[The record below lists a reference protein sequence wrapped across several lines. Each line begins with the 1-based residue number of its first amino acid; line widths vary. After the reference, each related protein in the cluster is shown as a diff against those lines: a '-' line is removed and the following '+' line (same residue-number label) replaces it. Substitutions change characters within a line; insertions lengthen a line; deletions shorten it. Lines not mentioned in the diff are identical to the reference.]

1 MKSKVKRKKKKEISG
16 RFAAGDKTLSWKA
29 SPRAWAPAFGLS
41 EDYWDFIVCYKI
53 CCGNI
58 FQLSA
63 TTKTRQ
69 NRFEKQPSNPGQSNT
84 GVFFFLNSCSLE
96 YPFGTIL
103 LKFHMPY
110 AEFSHI
116 HKIVF
121 APNGTLHWKRSVA
134 IHFQGDPAVVQ
145 LWSLQP
151 AVTFDGQLSGRSPDL
166 GVNAA

>member
-1 MKSKVKRKKKKEISG
+1 MSST
-16 RFAAGDKTLSWKA
+16 AGDKTLPWKA
-29 SPRAWAPAFGLS
+29 SPRTWAPPFELC

-63 TTKTRQ
+63 TTKRRQ
-69 NRFEKQPSNPGQSNT
+69 NSFEKQPSNPGQHDT
-84 GVFFFLNSCSLE
+84 GVFFFLLL

-103 LKFHMPY
+103 LKFHMPH

-116 HKIVF
+116 HKTVF
-121 APNGTLHWKRSVA
+121 TPNGTLHWKRSVP
-134 IHFQGDPAVVQ
+134 IHFQWDPAVVR

-151 AVTFDGQLSGRSPDL
+151 VVTFDRSPDL
-166 GVNAA
+166 GPTCEYKRSNFIKGEKKNTWW